1 MPKFLALIDGVCKI
15 TNKIKE
21 MTIKY
26 FNAPTIYP
34 PAIDAIDSLESLM
47 LSINLPVVDIAHHT
61 IASIAIN
68 AINLRVVYEL
78 FCTKLLC
85 INLATLPAKCEAVN
99 IPPTIP
105 AVEKNSFVNPAI
117 TPFSARNRIIIVII
131 ISAVVN
137 PIKLF
142 TLY

>member
-26 FNAPTIYP
+26 FNAPTRYP

-117 TPFSARNRIIIVII
+117 TPLSARNRIIIVII